1 MDHLLDVAA
10 SSGELAAS
18 AEESTAASE
27 QVSKMTQSSA
37 EGNEQQM
44 QQYKELTDS
53 VSEMNV
59 GMHQIA
65 ENSEIMLKLTENTG
79 TIDEKRRRFY

>member
-1 MDHLLDVAA
+1 MVQDLRGVVGKIHESSSSVAA

-44 QQYKELTDS
+44 KQYKELNGFS
-53 VSEMNV
+53 
-59 GMHQIA
+59 Q
-65 ENSEIMLKLTENTG
+65 
-79 TIDEKRRRFY
+79 

>member
-53 VSEMNV
+53 I
-59 GMHQIA
+59 G
-65 ENSEIMLKLTENTG
+65 K
-79 TIDEKRRRFY
+79 